1 MQQHPHHPGT
11 PWAITVISALALVAC
26 SPADKPSATGPAP
39 EAAKT
44 VTMAASTVDTAF
56 EAALKSSFHP
66 KGQAGLERL
75 ERNTM
80 QRACSEQEAPSAKVA
95 QAIMKAAQASVK
107 YPADGQYLGDWKAG
121 KALASIGTGM
131 QYTDD
136 PEVANGGNCYACHQ
150 LEPEEIA
157 YGTIGPS
164 LTGYGK
170 LRGQSEEMLKFAWTR
185 LYNPHAYN
193 ACSHMPR
200 FGDAGILTEQQLKDA
215 MAFLFDPESPVN
227 Q

>member
-1 MQQHPHHPGT
+1 MLQTYLRRPAPQ
-11 PWAITVISALALVAC
+11 ALILAGALLLAAC
-26 SPADKPSATGPAP
+26 SPERGAETGTTPAKTPAP
-39 EAAKT
+39 
-44 VTMAASTVDTAF
+44 ASASPDRDAAF
-56 EAALKSSFHP
+56 EAALQSSFHP
-66 KGQAGLERL
+66 KGQAGLDRL
-75 ERNTM
+75 KRNRM
-80 QRACSEQEAPSAKVA
+80 QRACSQPEGPSTEEA
-95 QAIMKAAQASVK
+95 QAIMKEAQAGVK
-107 YPADGQYLGDWKAG
+107 FPADGNFLGDWKAG

-131 QYTDD
+131 QYSDD
-136 PEVANGGNCYACHQ
+136 PQTPNGGNCYACHQ